1 MAKMFVS
8 KMIVLKCNK
17 TEGNHS
23 LHSWNEVATK
33 TAAGL
38 KKGAQMAH
46 LPMSRRMNSETGLF
60 IR

>member
-8 KMIVLKCNK
+8 KMMVLKCNK
-17 TEGNHS
+17 TERDNS
-23 LHSWNEVATK
+23 LHNRSEVATK

-46 LPMSRRMNSETGLF
+46 LPMSRRMNSETGLL